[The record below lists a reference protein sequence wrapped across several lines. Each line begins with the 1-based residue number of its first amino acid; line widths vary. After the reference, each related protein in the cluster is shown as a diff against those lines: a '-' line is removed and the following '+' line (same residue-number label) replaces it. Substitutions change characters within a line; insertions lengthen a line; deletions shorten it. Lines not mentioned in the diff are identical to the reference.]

1 MTIVKRKPDMTS
13 EDYTFLVRTLN
24 IFFICGPAEK
34 RVQAAEYLNEQR
46 DRIVEHE
53 SKSLVRKRYKSWVPK
68 FIFMTFSGYFIAVG
82 ILYLISLLLDL
93 FMPTATF
100 VSMLVGF
107 SVMFLSLQVFDFY
120 KERKQRIQTER
131 MLLDHYL
138 PSIEV

>member
-68 FIFMTFSGYFIAVG
+68 FIFMTFSGYFIADFSTLG
-82 ILYLISLLLDL
+82 LIYADGYVCFNACRIFGDVSL
-93 FMPTATF
+93 A
-100 VSMLVGF
+100 SGF
-107 SVMFLSLQVFDFY
+107 
-120 KERKQRIQTER
+120 
-131 MLLDHYL
+131 
-138 PSIEV
+138 